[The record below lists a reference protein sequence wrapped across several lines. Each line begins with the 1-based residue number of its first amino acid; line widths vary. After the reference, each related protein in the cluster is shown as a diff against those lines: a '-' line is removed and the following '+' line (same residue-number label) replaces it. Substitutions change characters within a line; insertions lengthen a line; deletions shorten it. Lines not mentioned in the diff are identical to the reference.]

1 MSRDISKVAVKS
13 DNDLETRIESPC
25 IGVCEIDMT
34 SGFCKGCGRKSGE
47 ISAWRSLEPQQRQE
61 ILEQL
66 PARLPLTRKR
76 QGGAGRNAQRRAQ
89 KSAQA

>member
-1 MSRDISKVAVKS
+1 MSRNTAKVAVKP
-13 DNDLETRIESPC
+13 DDILETQIESPC
-25 IGVCEIDMT
+25 IGVCEIDMA
-34 SGFCKGCGRKSGE
+34 SGFCRGCGRKSKE

-76 QGGAGRNAQRRAQ
+76 RGGANRNAQRRAQ
-89 KSAQA
+89 KSAQD